1 MLKDTNKTAFIFP
14 GQGSQDIGMGKSL
27 YMNSIAARE
36 VFEEV
41 DEILGKNLTDLM
53 FDGQKDELT
62 RTENAQPAILATSIA
77 LWRAMEESTGSLS
90 RPDVVAGHS
99 LGEYSALTVAGVFSI
114 TDAVSLVLERC
125 KQMQIACNKKPGGMA
140 AFIGLDEISAL
151 EICRESGTEI
161 STINS
166 PDQIIIGGDHI
177 SLAMAIDLAT
187 SRGARKAIPL
197 KVDGAFHSCLMAS
210 AQDGLKNALDN
221 IRFYDPI
228 VPVIGNVTAKPLKTT
243 NEIKK
248 ELEMQL
254 TSCVQWN
261 NSINM
266 MLDSGVNQF
275 YEIGHGK
282 ILSGI
287 LKRIDRSTTIT
298 SISNYDDV
306 DNYAN

>member
-1 MLKDTNKTAFIFP
+1 
-14 GQGSQDIGMGKSL
+14 
-27 YMNSIAARE
+27 
-36 VFEEV
+36 
-41 DEILGKNLTDLM
+41 
-53 FDGQKDELT
+53 
-62 RTENAQPAILATSIA
+62 
-77 LWRAMEESTGSLS
+77 
-90 RPDVVAGHS
+90 
-99 LGEYSALTVAGVFSI
+99 
-114 TDAVSLVLERC
+114 
-125 KQMQIACNKKPGGMA
+125 
-140 AFIGLDEISAL
+140 
-151 EICRESGTEI
+151 
-161 STINS
+161 
-166 PDQIIIGGDHI
+166 
-177 SLAMAIDLAT
+177 
-187 SRGARKAIPL
+187 
-197 KVDGAFHSCLMAS
+197 MAS

-228 VPVIGNVTAKPLKTT
+228 IPVIGNVTAKPLKTT
-243 NEIKK
+243 NQIKK